1 MHKVGDSMERLEFN
15 DYEEFACEVADT
27 FDDICKN
34 DDFDDI
40 AIIAYY
46 NEAKQIIREILCLGY
61 DLNSI
66 ELKDPELGYD
76 DVPYIISVCG
86 IESEYEVWCEPMV
99 RDNGEYIDDE
109 SSIIYVL
116 DNCSSEVLKHIDSEC
131 IFEVGIDDE
140 TCSCDECDCNECDK
154 GFTVNGRPVSKEEF
168 DNYVSQF
175 RHDEKPVATSAT
187 KSTYKINNKEVS
199 KEEFDK
205 KYEEFEEM
213 YLDNIRDML
222 LNYCEFMDSVN
233 DWRSRMFRW

>member
-1 MHKVGDSMERLEFN
+1 MERLEFN

-40 AIIAYY
+40 AIIAHYD
-46 NEAKQIIREILCLGY
+46 EAKQIIREILCLGY

-76 DVPYIISVCG
+76 DVPYVISVCG
-86 IESEYEVWCEPMV
+86 IDSEYEVWCEPMV
-99 RDNGEYIDDE
+99 RDNGKYIDDE

-116 DNCSSEVLKHIDSEC
+116 DNCSSEVLKHWDSEC
-131 IFEVGIDDE
+131 IFEVGIGDGA
-140 TCSCDECDCNECDK
+140 CRCDECECACK
-154 GFTVNGRPVSKEEF
+154 K
-168 DNYVSQF
+168 
-175 RHDEKPVATSAT
+175 DEKPTSTISSA

-213 YLDNIRDML
+213 YLDNIRDMM
-222 LNYCEFMDSVN
+222 LNYCEMMDEVN
-233 DWRSRMFRW
+233 DWRSRLLRW